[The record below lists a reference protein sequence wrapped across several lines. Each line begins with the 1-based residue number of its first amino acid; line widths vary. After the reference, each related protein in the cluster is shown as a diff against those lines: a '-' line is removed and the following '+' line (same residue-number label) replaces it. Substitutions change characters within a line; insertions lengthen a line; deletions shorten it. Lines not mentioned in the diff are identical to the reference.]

1 MEDSAKL
8 IATVEC
14 PICHGPTYRLVK
26 MDVSKPEIDIV
37 CDNCQTTIGKV
48 EDYFVKNC
56 DD

>member
-14 PICHGPTYRLVK
+14 PICHGLTYRLVK

-48 EDYFVKNC
+48 DDYFVKNC